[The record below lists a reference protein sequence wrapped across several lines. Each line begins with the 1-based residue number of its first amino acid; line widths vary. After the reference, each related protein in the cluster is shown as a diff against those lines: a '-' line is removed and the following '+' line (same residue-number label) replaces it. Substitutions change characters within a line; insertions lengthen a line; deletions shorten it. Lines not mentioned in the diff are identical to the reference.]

1 MKLNVEINAIFFF
14 YAVSNALYDV
24 FMSMDFM
31 FDMYVWSLKFEFHSL
46 PLDIDIKS

>member
-1 MKLNVEINAIFFF
+1 MKLNVEINATFD
-14 YAVSNALYDV
+14 AVSNALYDV

-31 FDMYVWSLKFEFHSL
+31 FDMYVWTLKFEFHSL